1 MAHGLA
7 AALATVPQAD
17 VVIELGG
24 EDAKRRLVGE
34 RLALV
39 GRRGETAGA
48 DGIPVD
54 STGLPNS
61 CRLPVTAVSSH
72 NSYVSEEVR
81 LICVVRGDT
90 GPLLLFRHVAG
101 SVIDAD
107 TVTRTI
113 AEPGAMGMDT
123 RFAVSGAHGEV
134 VSGHLGGL
142 EARGRAVTCD
152 GRPACARC
160 VPCAL
165 GSRDERR
172 GYAYLCLDA
181 TMRRKPGR
189 DATRRAA
196 KGRLPPATPE
206 TASRRSSRSPG
217 GAARPCPSA
226 SRRRRPSGGACPCA
240 SWSLRR
246 PG

>member
-1 MAHGLA
+1 MSFGDAFLLDSFLRSGGLMACADACGHAEPDTVRALPTSCMSTGL
-7 AALATVPQAD
+7 
-17 VVIELGG
+17 
-24 EDAKRRLVGE
+24 AKRRLVGE

-90 GPLLLFRHVAG
+90 GPLLLFRHVTG

-134 VSGHLGGL
+134 IYK
-142 EARGRAVTCD
+142 
-152 GRPACARC
+152 
-160 VPCAL
+160 
-165 GSRDERR
+165 GS
-172 GYAYLCLDA
+172 
-181 TMRRKPGR
+181 
-189 DATRRAA
+189 
-196 KGRLPPATPE
+196 
-206 TASRRSSRSPG
+206 
-217 GAARPCPSA
+217 
-226 SRRRRPSGGACPCA
+226 
-240 SWSLRR
+240 
-246 PG
+246 